1 MTRQHLRGGINLNI
15 YEQQKE
21 GQPGQTQPQQPGIE
35 SEMTPLPVQP
45 INYIGSGKLKD
56 RVALITGGDSGIG
69 RAVAIAYAK
78 EGAHVVVNYLNE
90 HSDAEETKAL
100 VEAEGVRCLL
110 LPADVSEEENCKELV
125 QKTIDEFGKLDILVN
140 NAAVQYPTEKIED
153 ITAEQWDK
161 TFRTNIHSVF
171 YMSNHAVPHMT
182 QGNTIIN
189 TTSINPYRGHAIL
202 MDYTATKGAIVGF
215 TRSLA
220 QNLAEKG
227 IRVNMVAPGPIW
239 TPLIPATFNEK
250 QVEEFGSD
258 APLGRPG
265 QPADHAGAYVLLA
278 SDESAYI
285 TGQCIHING
294 GITMSS

>member
-1 MTRQHLRGGINLNI
+1 MNI

-110 LPADVSEEENCKELV
+110 LPADVSEEENCKELI

-140 NAAVQYPTEKIED
+140 NAAVQYPTERIED

-171 YMSNHAVPHMT
+171 YMSKHAVPHMT

>member
-1 MTRQHLRGGINLNI
+1 MNI

-45 INYIGSGKLKD
+45 IDYIGSGKLKD

-125 QKTIDEFGKLDILVN
+125 QKPIDEFGKLDILVN
-140 NAAVQYPTEKIED
+140 NAAVQYPTERIED

-171 YMSNHAVPHMT
+171 YMSKHAVPHMK

-250 QVEEFGSD
+250 QVAEFGSD

>member
-1 MTRQHLRGGINLNI
+1 MN
-15 YEQQKE
+15 
-21 GQPGQTQPQQPGIE
+21 
-35 SEMTPLPVQP
+35 PLPIQP
-45 INYIGSGKLKD
+45 KDYIGSGKLKD

-78 EGAHVVVNYLNE
+78 EGAHVVVNYFDE
-90 HSDAEETKAL
+90 HGDAEETKQL
-100 VEAEGVRCLL
+100 IEAEGVRCLL
-110 LPADVSEEENCKELV
+110 LPSDVSVEANCKELIT
-125 QKTIDEFGKLDILVN
+125 KTLDEFGKLDILVN
-140 NAAVQYPTEKIED
+140 NAAVQFPTENIED
-153 ITAEQWDK
+153 ITDEQWDK
-161 TFRTNIHSVF
+161 TFRTNIYSVF
-171 YMSNHAVPHMT
+171 YMSKHAVPHMK
-182 QGNTIIN
+182 QGNSVIN
-189 TTSINPYRGHAIL
+189 TTSINPYRGHATL

-220 QNLAEKG
+220 QNLAKKG

-239 TPLIPATFNEK
+239 TPLIPATFDE
-250 QVEEFGSD
+250 QSVAEFGTE

-278 SDESAYI
+278 SDEGAYI

>member
-1 MTRQHLRGGINLNI
+1 MTRRHLRGGINLNI

-140 NAAVQYPTEKIED
+140 NAAVQYPTERIED

-171 YMSNHAVPHMT
+171 YMSKHAVPHMT